1 MSDTSTP
8 YDAALDSR
16 DDPDGL
22 ATVDDELVANVAG
35 YLWTVSKDPAP
46 PREAIAAWLREEGTV
61 EWNGA
66 YARSAGSELRR
77 WLEWMGS
84 RSLGMDDLRRSGTRH
99 LEAYA
104 ERLRS
109 RVSAG
114 GIAASTATNYFGYIR
129 AALGWMVRHN
139 ELDTNPAEKDV
150 VLDALPEDTSSRTDQ
165 QFWTPEQ
172 RERLLEH
179 VSERAHD
186 AVDADPRGQAA
197 RQALRDRALVGLL
210 YFSAARVGEVAR
222 RRDDQRRG
230 RDGLR
235 WSEADLDRGVMEI
248 LGKGEQAR
256 ISHAIP
262 SRVVTDLRRHYRA
275 QDPASDDWPVFPT
288 GHAPSLWAA
297 AREQLSGP
305 DNDEDVD
312 ALVGAAGGI
321 DAALREHGVTPPAI
335 TTDGV
340 RARLRELCEAAGIDV
355 DDQHGY
361 LVPHGARRGAIG
373 EVYKRDRGDAQDLG
387 RHADLATTR
396 AAYSHLEVEEQRDR
410 LDDHFEAIDE

>member
-1 MSDTSTP
+1 
-8 YDAALDSR
+8 
-16 DDPDGL
+16 
-22 ATVDDELVANVAG
+22 
-35 YLWTVSKDPAP
+35 
-46 PREAIAAWLREEGTV
+46 
-61 EWNGA
+61 
-66 YARSAGSELRR
+66 
-77 WLEWMGS
+77 
-84 RSLGMDDLRRSGTRH
+84 MDDLRRSGTRH

-114 GIAASTATNYFGYIR
+114 GIAASTARNYFGYIR
-129 AALGWMVRHN
+129 AALGWMVRHD

-150 VLDALPEDTSSRTDQ
+150 VIDALPEDTSSRTDQ

-186 AVDADPRGQAA
+186 AVDADPKGQAA

-235 WSEADLDRGVMEI
+235 WSEVNLDRGVMEI

-262 SRVVTDLRRHYRA
+262 SRVVADLRRHYQA
-275 QDPASDDWPVFPT
+275 QTPPTDDWPVFPT
-288 GHAPSLWAA
+288 EHAPSRWTA
-297 AREQLSGP
+297 AREELST
-305 DNDEDVD
+305 EDVET
-312 ALVGAAGGI
+312 LVETAGSI
-321 DAALREHGVTPPAI
+321 DAALREHNVRPPAI
-335 TTDGV
+335 TTNGV
-340 RARLRELCEAAGIDV
+340 RTRLQALCDAAGVEID
-355 DDQHGY
+355 DHHGY

-396 AAYSHLEVEEQRDR
+396 EAYSHLEVEEQRDR
-410 LDDHFEAIDE
+410 LDDHFDAIDE